1 MGFCK
6 KTGKI
11 MEFYDKVRKTKIPRI
26 LFYIGL
32 TVELGVVIIDKSNY
46 INPIEGQLFRLTF
59 VIFALKLLLTE
70 YSLKEWLI
78 IAAVE
83 FMALISYRVTGKNDI
98 IRIVTFVAA
107 CKDIPL
113 KQMIRY
119 AFYVTLIGC
128 TAIVF
133 LSVTGIYGDM
143 RLTADYGRGYDMLY
157 QKGYEETRYTL
168 GMGHPN
174 ALAAMCL
181 MLMAMGIYVYSEKMK
196 WYVYLFLMLLNVGL
210 YGLTGSK
217 TTILI
222 ITFLLLASFIMSL
235 SKFCREKKFAYI
247 CGLLVF
253 LVCVGFSAD
262 AAANAPKVRNAE
274 YRVTFLSSLGSGANA
289 HVEALMNI
297 DYKLNGRIRSLTD
310 TEDNYGS
317 VESWKLFSAPEYM
330 DYYFDMG
337 WVKLFF
343 RYGIIPALIYCAANV
358 LLLWDFYKKRDAF
371 GLVVFVVLTIYTV
384 VEAHLISVYIGR
396 NFMLMIMGSY
406 FFTDRGSIGK
416 TTLNLDKAV

>member
-1 MGFCK
+1 
-6 KTGKI
+6 
-11 MEFYDKVRKTKIPRI
+11 MEIYDKIRKTKIPGL

-32 TVELGVVIIDKSNY
+32 TIELGIVIIDKSKC
-46 INPIEGQLFRLTF
+46 INPIEGLLFRITF
-59 VIFALKLLLTE
+59 AFFALKLLLTK
-70 YSLKEWLI
+70 YSAKEWLI
-78 IAAVE
+78 IAVME
-83 FMALISYRVTGKNDI
+83 FIAFISYRITGKNDI

-113 KQMIRY
+113 KQMIKY

-128 TAIVF
+128 VAIIF

-143 RLTADYGRGYDMLY
+143 RLTTDYGRGYEMLY

-181 MLMAMGIYVYSEKMK
+181 MLMAMGIYVYSDKMN
-196 WYVYLFLMLLNVGL
+196 WYVYLFLMLINVGL
-210 YGLTGSK
+210 YGLTDSK

-222 ITFLLLASFIMSL
+222 TTFLLLASFIMSL

-253 LVCVGFSAD
+253 LVCVGFSVD
-262 AAANAPKVRNAE
+262 AAANAPKVRQAE
-274 YRVTFLSSLGSGANA
+274 YRVTFLSSYGSGASA

-310 TEDNYGS
+310 SENNYGS
-317 VESWKLFSAPEYM
+317 IESWKLFSAPEYM

-337 WVKLFF
+337 WVKIFF
-343 RYGIIPALIYCAANV
+343 RYGIIPALIYCTACL
-358 LLLWDFYKKRDAF
+358 LLLWNFYKRRDAF
-371 GLVVFVVLTIYTV
+371 GLVIFTALAVYTV
-384 VEAHLISVYIGR
+384 IEAHLVSVYIGR
-396 NFMLMIMGSY
+396 NFLLMIMGSY
-406 FFTDRGSIGK
+406 FFTDSGSIEEAAYK
-416 TTLNLDKAV
+416 VRYKAGNNI